1 MIGRGTTVLAVIR
14 AGTLRVADAILC
26 GSMSGKA
33 REIARDQPP
42 AASRSPSAL
51 GLLLLCSGACCCCGQ
66 VRAIRHMRTPGESSP
81 PRAVQSATAGDPV
94 SVSVA
99 WSDVDG
105 AGSFAVGDLLVVL
118 PRADAEMIS
127 RYLQM
132 VESFMAM
139 RTPYVDVGG
148 AMAVDSV
155 KGDVSAGVEENACH
169 VDVEESGGGIG
180 HVDAEESGGG
190 IGHVDVEECG
200 GGIGHVDVEESGGGV
215 GHVDVEESG
224 GGVGH
229 VDVKESGGGIGHVSG
244 GGVGAV
250 ARGASAAV
258 PVRAIVKA
266 RSQSE

>member
-148 AMAVDSV
+148 AIGDSV